1 MTFTRVS
8 TLIVSTLLALCT
20 CMHSVCTARAASR
33 VPLLAAGAVLA
44 AGAGDGATGAAAQL
58 RR

>member
-1 MTFTRVS
+1 
-8 TLIVSTLLALCT
+8 
-20 CMHSVCTARAASR
+20 MHFVCTARAASR